1 MPKVTGP
8 KLNLHDFLGRQ
19 LLQSGHLPHSLENL
33 ILFLRL
39 PVPMSPSR
47 GPLLQ
52 ALSHE
57 HCSPTL
63 PRARRRSAATYQ
75 IWGALEA
82 KQLTPCRRFLFRV
95 SRPLAML
102 RERGRWLFENCPCT

>member
-39 PVPMSPSR
+39 PVLMSPLRS
-47 GPLLQ
+47 PLLQ

-57 HCSPTL
+57 RRGPTL
-63 PRARRRSAATYQ
+63 TQRQEKVCCDLPEL
-75 IWGALEA
+75 GG
-82 KQLTPCRRFLFRV
+82 P
-95 SRPLAML
+95 
-102 RERGRWLFENCPCT
+102 